1 MNGMKF
7 YLVEAFPQLAS
18 PAVVL
23 DRILPL
29 IRQSRIAG
37 LRSKYPQVVKVMRLP
52 VADFMQARVR
62 LGVRRHIKVCE
73 ASIASV
79 AGVDRGGSGGGSAT
93 AMDGKLRRS
102 FLSDRLELRLLLVAQ
117 RSIEAFERG
126 AHQTDRSLHGFK
138 PPLHGV
144 KASGWCDRVFRLA
157 SSVQDVDS
165 PGIGVLQRFKS
176 GALSVVRVQPGLDLV
191 RRPLQ

>member
-79 AGVDRGGSGGGSAT
+79 AGVTVVDLA
-93 AMDGKLRRS
+93 
-102 FLSDRLELRLLLVAQ
+102 VAQ
-117 RSIEAFERG
+117 RRQWMANYAVRFCPI
-126 AHQTDRSLHGFK
+126 
-138 PPLHGV
+138 
-144 KASGWCDRVFRLA
+144 ASNCALC
-157 SSVQDVDS
+157 SS
-165 PGIGVLQRFKS
+165 
-176 GALSVVRVQPGLDLV
+176 LSVA
-191 RRPLQ
+191 